1 MSAKYKFKIGIVTFT
16 KEKAEQ
22 YAAKWHLPSNA
33 WYHIPITDKIT
44 GRRAEGFV
52 FDDVPMA
59 KAQQ

>member
-1 MSAKYKFKIGIVTFT
+1 MSAKYKFKIGIMTFT

-44 GRRAEGFV
+44 GRRAERLV

-59 KAQQ
+59 KTQH